1 MNIIARLKDW
11 VDSMHASNPGTDVHT
26 LMQDTIAAFEQVKLR
41 LKIVEITLGMRSAEP
56 SPEAQSPAATS
67 APVPEMPDPLW
78 SGSSAM
84 RTFVGERLWPGLA
97 PDLAEGQ
104 PIDPAATDN
113 SAPAS

>member
-67 APVPEMPDPLW
+67 APAPQVPPVLLQAGDSGSAAAPLPEPVPEP
-78 SGSSAM
+78 
-84 RTFVGERLWPGLA
+84 V
-97 PDLAEGQ
+97 EGQ

-113 SAPAS
+113 SAPAA